1 MVGRKAWTLRS
12 VNWIFRNC
20 RAPLRHGIIRLL
32 SYLFL
37 FCHVRSFI
45 TIYITSFILS
55 GDICVVLWRTLE
67 TVGRFDITYLLIL
80 VEEED

>member
-12 VNWIFRNC
+12 VNLIF

-67 TVGRFDITYLLIL
+67 TVGRFDISLADLPL
-80 VEEED
+80 